1 MANRNCRTG
10 PAQQNVVNSTF
21 GSDKIVV
28 RNALIL
34 EQCAILIVPGES
46 SLGDVTARSIKT
58 QNISV
63 DTIAEFTPEHGV
75 EIDGALIKDNTI
87 TVDLV
92 TSEDVCATRKVLTDT
107 ICEKTMGSGVDIDG
121 VLIKDGNVTANTVMT
136 DNIIENT
143 LDSGVTI
150 DGTILKDGEVC
161 TNSILV
167 DTIDEKTLDSGV
179 TIEGILLKDG
189 MISVPITGSSMC
201 IQNTIMSTTVC
212 ANNDDSIT
220 MTMNNNPS
228 FFMQTGN
235 GRIAIG
241 ENASSTASRAVAL
254 GEGII
259 ANQNDGFFVKHRN
272 AVTPA
277 AAYVGVYD
285 SATNE
290 LVGLPDATST
300 GEVLTSNASGALSWS
315 MPASAGEVNTS
326 SSAGGTAS
334 LVQTKAGVNLP
345 FRGLTGGA
353 NITVTQNA
361 NDVTIAGPAPGEV
374 NTSSS
379 AGGTASLV
387 QTKVGVNLPFR
398 GLTGG
403 ANITVTQ
410 NANDVTIA
418 AASGSIVVMDNTA
431 MGNAY
436 PEAPQT
442 DGVWYGTGTKALT
455 TSTSVAL
462 GNAASAN
469 FAGAVAIGQNA
480 KTGSTN
486 QIAIGNNSDAG
497 NQANSMVI
505 GDNAGSSTMTGFD
518 NTGVGYNSLSVCT
531 SGSFNTSLGSRSL
544 QNNLSGLANTAIG
557 TRAMIGKTTASD
569 CVAVGF
575 QALNGSGGR
584 TSGDSNIGIGTSA
597 GGLNTGDNNTYIGN
611 STGGST
617 GNNNVAIGW
626 NAFRGPT
633 GDSNIVMGLFAFDN
647 IAPSSGNDNIV
658 LGQSAAG
665 SLLSG
670 SNNILIGRDSDVN
683 SGSRSGSIVLGQG
696 IIATADNGF
705 FVKHRN
711 AVTPTA
717 ARVAV
722 YDNVTNEVVGLPFSG
737 GAGQVLTS
745 DASGAVAWAAPAAA
759 GSTVVMDTAPTG
771 IGAGNEQYPTDLSNG
786 VWYGLNTKA
795 NAFDSGCITIG
806 ENANTTKPDCVAIGK
821 SSYSGSGAPALQ
833 GQFSVAVGTSAVAS
847 NTETTAIGY
856 SANCSSP
863 SGVAI
868 CDSTATGDRCISVG
882 PGCVSGGVRSI
893 AIGSSASGTGTS
905 GIAIGNA
912 ALAANGTAVGGSD
925 GVTNTRATGSQSS
938 AFGGSAGATTSRAC
952 AFGFRAESNGDQAI
966 CIGSYS
972 NCTAAGD
979 KGIAIGTY
987 SGASTTLSTRVSAV
1001 GGIAIGTYARTSGVD
1016 SIAIGNT
1023 TSATTTGSIA
1033 LGQGI
1038 TANQT
1043 NGFFVKHRNN
1053 VTPAAARVAVY
1064 DNVTNEVVGLP
1075 FSGGAGQVLTSDA
1088 SGAIAWAAPSGGTP
1102 ALADGTI
1109 FVGNGSNVAT
1119 SVAMS
1124 GDATLSNSG
1133 VVSVTNLSGPF
1144 TGGTG
1149 IQVGSSSGSS
1159 TSVYMGYGGSFPT
1172 GVQSVGLGYL
1182 SLTINTGFENTAV
1195 GHNACQQNTS
1205 GTANTGIGKN
1215 ALALNSTSGGNT
1227 AVGSNALYLTS
1238 SADNTAVGAYT
1249 LNVNS
1254 TGTRNNSLGRRALTL
1269 NTTGSNNC
1277 ALGFYSQGLLVSG
1290 DQNAAF
1296 GNNSLRSIIAG
1307 TSNNTAHGHNAIS
1320 GVWFLGSRPT
1330 STSLQVNTMI
1340 SGTIYVGMSFYSQG
1354 GTLISTVTGFGTGT
1368 GGTGNYVI
1376 SATSVQLFQNE
1387 YHSENSGNNNT
1398 GVGLSALSNIT
1409 TGTDNVSL
1417 GHQAGNSLRTGSN
1430 NIIIGSGAA
1439 PSSATVSNEVTI
1451 GTAGITSYRGG
1462 PWVAISDA
1470 RDKKDVQPI
1479 GSRLDFV
1486 DKLKPVNFKWNMRD
1500 GAKVDTPATGF
1511 LAQDLQQVQVDTG
1524 ISVPGLVSDAD
1535 PEQLRVGDT
1544 MLIPSIVKALQESHQ
1559 LIKDLQA
1566 EVADLKALLNQ

>member
-1 MANRNCRTG
+1 
-10 PAQQNVVNSTF
+10 
-21 GSDKIVV
+21 
-28 RNALIL
+28 
-34 EQCAILIVPGES
+34 
-46 SLGDVTARSIKT
+46 
-58 QNISV
+58 
-63 DTIAEFTPEHGV
+63 
-75 EIDGALIKDNTI
+75 
-87 TVDLV
+87 
-92 TSEDVCATRKVLTDT
+92 
-107 ICEKTMGSGVDIDG
+107 
-121 VLIKDGNVTANTVMT
+121 
-136 DNIIENT
+136 
-143 LDSGVTI
+143 
-150 DGTILKDGEVC
+150 
-161 TNSILV
+161 
-167 DTIDEKTLDSGV
+167 
-179 TIEGILLKDG
+179 
-189 MISVPITGSSMC
+189 
-201 IQNTIMSTTVC
+201 
-212 ANNDDSIT
+212 
-220 MTMNNNPS
+220 
-228 FFMQTGN
+228 
-235 GRIAIG
+235 
-241 ENASSTASRAVAL
+241 
-254 GEGII
+254 
-259 ANQNDGFFVKHRN
+259 
-272 AVTPA
+272 
-277 AAYVGVYD
+277 
-285 SATNE
+285 
-290 LVGLPDATST
+290 
-300 GEVLTSNASGALSWS
+300 
-315 MPASAGEVNTS
+315 
-326 SSAGGTAS
+326 
-334 LVQTKAGVNLP
+334 
-345 FRGLTGGA
+345 
-353 NITVTQNA
+353 
-361 NDVTIAGPAPGEV
+361 
-374 NTSSS
+374 
-379 AGGTASLV
+379 
-387 QTKVGVNLPFR
+387 
-398 GLTGG
+398 
-403 ANITVTQ
+403 
-410 NANDVTIA
+410 
-418 AASGSIVVMDNTA
+418 
-431 MGNAY
+431 
-436 PEAPQT
+436 
-442 DGVWYGTGTKALT
+442 
-455 TSTSVAL
+455 
-462 GNAASAN
+462 
-469 FAGAVAIGQNA
+469 
-480 KTGSTN
+480 
-486 QIAIGNNSDAG
+486 
-497 NQANSMVI
+497 MVI